1 MAYDNDQKEYPLPNN
16 GKGNQKSV
24 ALLPKYFRTQTNQK
38 FLESTLDQMVQPGV
52 AEKLNGFVGRKES
65 KAFVADDSY
74 ISEISNDRENYQLEP
89 SLVIKDELGNYTFR
103 KDYIDYVNQIS
114 NFGGNSQNQNSL
126 NAQEYYAWNPNID
139 LDKVVNFREYYWLP
153 NGPQIISIAGQ
164 SRGVQSTYTV
174 DLFNNADNL
183 AYIFSPDGQ
192 TQLPSLTLYRGQTY
206 TFEIN
211 SEGFPFTI
219 KTKKTLDPEF
229 NYDDGVS
236 AQGVEKG
243 SITFTVQPG
252 APELLYY
259 VASNDI
265 NNGGLIKIKD
275 IDENTDLDV
284 ANEIVGKKNYTT
296 VNGLSLS
303 NGMKVEFLG
312 NVIPAKYAK
321 GEWYV
326 EGVGDKI
333 KLVSETD
340 LEVTSSY
347 VTDLSIPFDANAF
360 DRLPFDNA
368 SGYTG
373 TKDYIV
379 INRSSTERSPWS
391 RHNRWFHRDV
401 IEKSA
406 AYNNQEITVD
416 QSARASRPIIEFNA
430 GLKLYSFGS
439 QSKTNVDLVDTYT
452 TDIFS
457 TIEGSLGYTVDGI
470 KLVNGMRVLFPAEK
484 DIRQRGKIFKVSF
497 ITHKGRRQIS
507 LLEETDSTPINNETV
522 LVLNGVVNKGK
533 MFYYNGS
540 EWQTTQEKTKVN
552 QQPLFDLFDESGNSI
567 GDTNYYPNT
576 TFTGNKVFSYKE
588 GTGSNDTELGFPL
601 SYRSISNVGDIVFEF
616 NLLADTFTYTSTPIS
631 TTVITN
637 KTDTFSL
644 QKYSDIDSFSY
655 VNGWIKSPVAS
666 SQYVIRQYTSIDNQ
680 TTFEVDMYD
689 NSSALTDLSIKV
701 FVNNTLKFENVDYTV
716 DTSSTNV
723 KIIFTTEL
731 DENDIVLIKTKSHA
745 IKNDNGLYEIPANF
759 ERNPSND
766 NIESFTLGEVNDH
779 ISTVVEEINN
789 FSGVYPGKSNLRDL
803 GNIALYGKKFVQ
815 HTGPVNLSLYHLT
828 DKDTNI
834 IKALEFN
841 RREYAKFKR
850 TFLQTSLT
858 TGFDGTAKDHVDVI
872 LKELGQNRSI
882 DMPFYFSDMAPSGGE
897 KKITYTVFD
906 TNNQFYALSQ
916 THNNSILSV
925 KSVTV
930 YINNEQLIY
939 GKDYTFNDEGFCV
952 ISKATENGDI
962 IDIFEYETTDGS
974 FIPPTPTKL
983 GLYPKYVPAIYNDTS
998 YITPRN
1004 VIQGHDGSKV
1014 VAFNDYRD
1022 DLLLELEKRIY
1033 NNIKIS
1039 YDPTIVN
1046 IHEFI
1051 GGEDRNTGI
1060 YKKDV
1065 DNALIT
1071 DFASWLASVGDVDY
1085 TENTGYVRGN
1095 SFTYNYS
1102 FMTSPSGKNLPG
1114 YWRAVYKQAYDT
1126 DRPHTHPWEM
1136 QGFFEKPSWWETVY
1150 GPAPYTKDNLFL
1162 WDDIKNG
1169 LIREPNK
1176 PVIIK
1181 EEYKR
1186 SNLTDHLPVDQNGN
1200 LVSPLESGY
1209 AQGFIANLTASPFVF
1224 GDEAP
1229 AETAWRRSSEYPFAL
1244 LRAWCLNQP
1253 AKIMGLGFDRSRTKR
1268 NNAGQ
1273 IVYTDTSKRINL
1285 ANLKFPNNSQAVDV
1299 RVLTAGLVNFI
1310 ANYLASNVLTNYTEY
1325 QNKLAS
1331 VTNQLSFRLAG
1342 FTDKTKFNLIL
1353 DSRTPLNQGNVFI
1366 PQENYSIILSQSSP
1380 TDIITYSGV
1389 VIERSPLGYIVRGYD
1404 STNPVFKYYD
1414 YNVINGDPL
1423 VSIGGVSE
1431 TFVEWSESKQYLQ
1444 DQVVEYND
1452 QYYRVK
1458 ESHTSGQTFDGSKFT
1473 KLASLPTEGGREA
1486 IFRTSWTSEIKSL
1499 PYGTLLR
1506 TSQDV
1511 VDFLLGYQRYLETL
1525 GFNFEGFDA
1534 DMQSIKNFRLSAKEF
1549 LFWTTQGWDTGS
1561 LISLSPLA
1569 DGVQFK
1575 RSFTVIGDVF
1585 NNFFGYS
1592 IFKADGTKLKEDVLT
1607 VSRTDDEFN
1616 IRPKNTADGIYA
1628 IKLAAEQTEHV
1639 VILDNETEF
1648 KDVIYDRQAG
1658 YRQERIRVLG
1668 YRTADWNGSLNIP
1681 GFLYDSAEITL
1692 WEQYKDYEIGSIVKN
1707 KEFYYSAYKKVS
1719 GTQNFVE
1726 AEWLRLDNKP
1736 EAQLLTNINY
1746 KVTQFA
1752 DFYDLD
1758 TDNFDVDQQE
1768 VAQHLIGYQKRD
1780 YLANIINDDVSQ
1792 YKFYQGYIQDKGTK
1806 NALTKLFDALG
1817 AADKES
1823 LEFFE
1828 EWALR
1833 LGQYGAADGFDEL
1846 EVKLDEEKFKLSPQP
1861 VQLTNEAETDNLVYN
1876 IPSKDVYLKPNN
1888 YDNSP
1893 FPTTFIP
1900 EGETQVRTA
1909 GYVRNEDI
1917 KYTVVNKDDIL
1928 NIAIDDFN
1936 QGEYVWVTFEDQSWN
1951 VYKHIDSGFTVTGV
1965 TANGTTAVL
1974 SLDRRSSFT
1983 KDDIIGITNLTEF
1996 EGFFKVIS
2004 SATNTVT
2011 VSTTITLETPI
2022 TNSKG
2027 VLTKFV
2033 SNRVENLASANIYTQ
2048 NDINAGELLWVDNMG
2063 DSTWGVLKNTASYHE
2078 NLTIINPLE
2087 ADSTNPLFGSSIT
2100 ATDDNEVIV
2109 VGAPNNEDGKVFVY
2123 TSDDSSASLS
2133 QELSPINGMST
2144 VDSKFGESITMSPD
2158 GEYLIVAAPEASNV
2172 KSNFKD
2178 IFDASTTYPFASIVE
2193 YNNSLWKSRRIV
2205 KGQTSNVVFDTFDSA
2220 PQVKEYL
2227 LNKYNEFDSTLIYNV
2242 GNITTYLGDIYI
2254 ATARSNP
2261 GARISANWE
2270 PVGENKNI
2278 LTGDYP
2284 LTNTE
2289 TDHILVRAPATAYE
2303 GSVPGDKVY
2312 FDWNEVSHAY
2322 EPIDKFEIID
2332 IKFESV
2338 PPEYTNTTNVTTGI
2352 RLQTNLAHGLVD
2364 GDQIL
2369 ITDVPND
2376 TISTSGFDNSDQ
2388 TLPLNIVQNKG
2399 VTGLEYNKYY
2409 VKVASTKEVY
2419 LYTTYALDTLVN
2431 GTNNIQGA
2439 PFQGSAIPG
2448 GQFNGN
2454 LRKVRSLFDNRMVGF
2469 GCELEYELDG
2479 NGTIYNLTIKN
2490 DLSDPSNP
2498 TPIQGTGYTN
2508 PIIKITDTGTGNGAT
2523 ATATV
2528 TNGKIT
2534 AVNLTAGGVNYTN
2547 STISIEIIDTD
2558 TRVNTNWLTS
2568 NVHTIQ
2574 SKVDEI
2580 FYILNPLNVPEIG
2593 DEVTTSTGN
2602 ATVVYTKF
2610 ELGKLIIYANN
2621 KNGVFTETGTL
2632 QISSTFRIGE
2642 YTRPAHEQIE
2652 TSDVLG
2658 GYWKISL
2665 DTVEAGFKINP
2676 NARTVDYAPSLVV
2689 RDIRLIGDA
2698 SSPLP
2703 YKSSIQS
2710 LLDVPPVQLTTGK
2723 VLQKQSHYITNISYN
2738 GNANTAADAR
2748 IDLLS
2753 NKWLLRADKAI
2764 SDKIIAERALGN
2776 NPQLGIWLNQIRNI
2790 DGTIIDETF
2799 SGLTS
2804 AIINDVHT
2812 VVDVWDGYV
2821 DVVLTNTTDQAQIGD
2836 ILVEGTNG
2844 KAEIVYYQR
2853 DGNDAR
2859 YYIKVQSGT
2868 FTQGADYGPA
2878 GAQSLPAYQIR
2889 KIDSQQVLSP
2899 VIGTSIRTSINDS
2912 TIGKLMVFE
2921 HSQNLPIPT
2930 RNRAIDLAS
2939 FDSDVISGF
2948 DLEYFTW
2955 VQENRNGTQRL
2966 SLVPEVANNDW
2977 QKVYNIPVV
2986 STGEASTFTNEGL
2999 FYVYQRNATTNDY
3012 DFVNGYIL
3020 PNRVSS
3026 RRLGQQLKLIKIGN
3040 LYKLLINSKEGAGK
3054 IYTVLNGTGEDGTVY
3069 DWQLSKDTKFRGVY
3083 NSSII
3088 YYIDDIVYYNGNFY
3102 KALTNIQGEAFTAA
3116 KWIQL
3121 KDHIDFVGA
3130 IPNTLGYKFA
3140 DDSVLE
3146 NDVTEFGTS
3155 FDVSDDGKTIAA
3167 ISAYG
3172 ALKRVAVYKFH
3183 DEHYEL
3189 FQILEIPSASMEYGE
3204 TISVADDG
3212 KLIAVGAPGS
3222 TYLSARQGQVFVYA
3236 QKETGYELI
3245 QTLVAQ
3251 NSEPIENFGYQLS
3264 FDGNQLAVS
3273 SANGNIELD
3282 TTYDND
3288 GTVFDN
3294 GFTNFSRTII
3304 DSGSIYLYERVK
3316 DALVYGQQLSY
3327 RDFDVKD
3334 FGRDIIIKN
3343 DKVYVGLVN
3352 DTVEGTV
3359 GKVVQFEKDGVD
3371 IWSVHR
3377 TPTPQ
3382 VDLNKFKGSFLYN
3395 TSTNDYLTSLDLIDP
3410 LQGKI
3415 SGIAEQELSF
3425 KTYYDPATY
3434 TTATDTNVAIDQYN
3448 SWSIKNIG
3456 KVWWDLSTVK
3466 FLNPYQGDSI
3476 YSANTWNT
3484 LAPGASID
3492 IYEWVET
3499 KLTPTQWDAQADT
3512 PAGIRL
3518 GISGKTKYG
3527 ETAYCTRQEYDKISG
3542 TFTTKYYFWVK
3553 DKKTTPNIEN
3563 RSKSAFDIAAIILDP
3578 VSQNL
3583 KFANML
3589 SNNSFV
3595 IRNCD
3600 RLLENQDIAAN
3611 FRYWTIE
3618 DQSIN
3623 VHNEY
3628 QIISEGLY
3636 TSKPKSSLE
3645 LKWFDSLIGQDAYG
3659 RPVPD
3664 PELSPK
3670 QKYGVLTRP
3679 RQSWFVNR
3687 QEAVQ
3692 QAFTR
3697 INKVIKSEL
3706 IDDNY
3711 NITTLLEKDPEPSA
3725 ISKLWD
3731 RRVDTTD
3738 ELSIIGTAKAQVATL
3753 EPVVID
3759 GVVTKVNIITKGYSY
3774 SDPSYDTSIGGIRKG
3789 PKITAVGTGEGLELE
3804 STINALGQITSVTVI
3819 NGGRNYADSLTL
3831 TVRPLSVLV
3840 GADSTLD
3847 GDWAI
3852 YGWDSAT
3859 QQFIITSKEKYDV
3872 SDYWNYIDWYDTGFS
3887 QLTSIDYLVQETYEL
3902 NEIDDKIGDIVKVEN
3917 VGTGGWL
3924 LLEKTLN
3931 ADVPDYTVNYRT
3943 IGRQN
3948 GTLQFVD
3955 TINNDSTNKIAL
3967 RKILSTL
3974 RDNIFVGNLELEYN
3988 NLFFACLRYVFS
4000 EQSYVDWAFK
4010 TSFIKAKHNVG
4021 KLIQKT
4027 NYQNDN
4033 LPSFEEYV
4041 NEVKPYKTNI
4051 REYLSAYEGN
4061 DNTSSVITD
4070 YDLPAVYNTNLGKIV
4085 PSDFIVDNNQLSS
4098 VLTDVSE
4105 YPARHWSDNAS
4116 YYIDSVLIKDG
4127 GSGYTET
4134 PLVTFV
4140 GGGGTGATAKAF
4152 IGNGV
4157 IKKIEITNPGTGY
4170 FSAPTIQFEG
4180 TQTNGTQPI
4189 VSVIIANGKVRAT
4202 KIAQKFD
4209 RITTDVILADIQEQ
4223 ESFVATGSQLKFNT
4237 KWPLQL
4243 STNAVNVTIN
4253 GIQAL
4258 SSQYSYK
4265 NIEDSTKGYTRKTGQ
4280 IEFSFAPTKDST
4292 VVITYNRSLDLLNA
4306 AERIQF
4312 LYEAQTGLYG
4322 KDFAQLMDGVD
4333 YGGVQVKSFEF
4344 GAKLGWDN
4352 DPWYASTWDSY
4363 DDGFQDEIITLDGS
4377 TTQITLSKPLENE
4390 VVYNVYLNGVRIDDP
4405 NFGTGNPVAN
4415 PNAITQ
4421 SITGDGEQTIIY
4433 TDNDGLNI
4441 AGEGNVIDPEY
4452 NNGAITDVTGDGSDF
4467 FKREV
4472 ITNGVR
4478 IMGAGTVG
4486 GQTAVPN
4493 AWLEKVAR
4501 MFELF
4506 TDPNGTGI
4514 NEEYQRALIKTLS
4527 GDAGTYHAGFPT
4539 IQRVARGAGADYTPN
4554 FLTDSGVISWNLTN
4568 LFDTHVQNDMV
4579 WYLNSTGDGYGDGDI
4594 DAQEV
4599 IEHVFH
4605 TLHMHGLPADDIKL
4619 YEFLAA
4625 DWQSG
4630 ELYAAMEEAYD
4641 AGKWDPSGYNN
4652 PSNAWKTNSD
4662 AFEVAAKE
4670 YLFLLNFCMFEY
4682 TDLWEGGSL
4691 APEWTDDMRTQ
4702 VGILANNPLGYAF
4715 HNTYIAPV
4723 ISRPSL
4729 ATIRS
4734 IFQDGNTPAQDNPA
4748 LAGTSGYVVDVI
4760 SSSGGL
4766 DAGDTIIVRK
4776 ASSDGSFL
4784 PDTFTLDT
4792 VIEGGNLAYGTATGL
4807 KSEDITIDGDGF
4819 VTPTTSKGPEELVP
4833 GQVLDTL
4840 DIKVYDKVADGGSAI
4855 AIRNYTASAAQNT
4868 TFDLS
4873 ILPHNVESLLV
4884 KVDNIIQGPIDDS
4897 SYPYEID
4904 FVEKTL
4910 TFNDP
4915 LNVGQRV
4922 SIISMGGN
4930 GENILDIDNFIAD
4943 GSTQIFVTNVLWND
4957 NISTYISID
4966 GKKAVAE
4973 IFETDS
4979 TYDGRAGLVGIKFIT
4994 PPEANSYI
5002 YYAVY
5007 ASTSLSYS
5015 EVTVDRFEGDGS
5027 SVGFTLSTPPTSS
5040 LPLSHNVVVK
5050 VDNKILYPGYN
5061 QQFIISPSREYTF
5074 DLHQV
5079 ARASVSPEN
5088 IAVYLNDIQLTYL
5101 QDFNWDFNNSAVVLF
5116 DNIGTTGDT
5125 LDVFVL
5131 NDGEYEFD
5139 RNIELTL
5146 DSDSITGQFSQG
5158 EELRIGSAD
5167 STQHEAVVKTFTGN
5181 VLTAIGDST
5190 SIIATLTSDPTIQIE
5205 GLSSGAIATAVTGFK
5220 GVESG
5225 DRIILTDTPAI
5236 GSKVDVY
5243 KFNKHDIQNI
5253 ERITQDIITRSTL
5266 VIDSDDYYE
5275 YNKLTQGLVEL
5286 RLPAVDPAYL
5296 WVSLN
5301 GQLLTANV
5309 DYTVTENLKY
5319 LKVTKPLL
5327 KSDRLDIV
5335 HFAGN
5340 RANDKFGFRIFKDML
5355 NRTHYKRLNSSKI
5368 FVLDQDLNY
5377 FDKDIKLV
5385 NATGISQPDPSIN
5398 VPGVVFI
5405 DGERIEYFKV
5415 DGNVL
5420 SQLRRGTL
5428 GTGVKSVYNA
5438 GEELMDQSTY
5448 QTVPYTDEI
5457 RTLQYEADG
5466 STATYALDWATTNV
5480 NEFEV
5485 FVAGKRLRKQSI
5497 EVFDT
5502 TIDQDS
5508 PEADITVDAE
5518 FTISSNTI
5526 TLNTIPV
5533 AGTKVFIIRKIGK
5546 SWQESG
5552 ESLRVAQ
5559 NPIAEFLR
5567 DQTIDLPK

>member
-1 MAYDNDQKEYPLPNN
+1 MAYDNDQKEFPLPNN

-52 AEKLNGFVGRKES
+52 AEKLNGFIGRKES
-65 KAFVADDSY
+65 KAYVADDSY
-74 ISEISNDRENYQLEP
+74 INEISNDRKNYQLEP
-89 SLVIKDELGNYTFR
+89 SLVIKNDLGNYTFR
-103 KDYIDYVNQIS
+103 KDYIDYINQIA
-114 NFGGNSQNQNSL
+114 NFGGNSQNQDSL

-164 SRGVQSTYTV
+164 SRGVESTYTV
-174 DLFNNADNL
+174 ELFNNADNL

-236 AQGVEKG
+236 AQNVEKG
-243 SITFTVQPG
+243 SITFTVAPG

-259 VASNDI
+259 VANNDI

-284 ANEIVGKKNYTT
+284 ENEIIGKKNYTT

-312 NVIPAKYAK
+312 NVTPAKYAE

-347 VTDLSIPFDANAF
+347 VTDLSIPFDTNSF

-368 SGYTG
+368 SGYTN

-379 INRSSTERSPWS
+379 INRASPERSPWS

-406 AYNNQEITVD
+406 AYNNQAISVD
-416 QSARASRPIIEFNA
+416 QRARASRPIIEFNS
-430 GLKLYSFGS
+430 GLKLFQFGS
-439 QSKTNVDLVDTYT
+439 QSKTNVDLVDTFT
-452 TDIFS
+452 KDIFS
-457 TIEGSLGYTVDGI
+457 TIEGAIGYTVDGV
-470 KLVNGMRVLFPAEK
+470 KLVNGMRVLFTAEE
-484 DIRQRGKIFKVSF
+484 DIRQAGKVFKVSF
-497 ITHKGRRQIS
+497 IKHKGRRQIS
-507 LLEETDSTPINNETV
+507 LIEETDSLPITNETV
-522 LVLNGVVNKGK
+522 LVLNGVENKGK
-533 MFYYNGS
+533 MFYFNGTT
-540 EWQTTQEKTKVN
+540 WNVTQEKTDVN
-552 QQPLFDLFDESGNSI
+552 QQPLFDLFDESGYSI
-567 GDTNYYPNT
+567 GDSEYYPNT
-576 TFTGNKVFSYKE
+576 TFEGNKVFSYKV
-588 GTGSNDTELGFPL
+588 GTGTNDSELGFPL
-601 SYRSISNVGDIVFEF
+601 SYRSISNVGDIVFDF
-616 NLLADTFTYTSTPIS
+616 NLLSDTFTYTPTVIS
-631 TTVITN
+631 TDIITN
-637 KTDTFSL
+637 KTDTYSL
-644 QKYSDIDSFSY
+644 QKFKNIDTFDY
-655 VNGWIKSPVAS
+655 VNAWIKAPMTS
-666 SQYVIRQYTSIDNQ
+666 SQYVLRQYTSLNNQ
-680 TTFEVDMYD
+680 TEFVIDTYD
-689 NSSALTDLSIKV
+689 RSAEITDLTVKV
-701 FVNNTLKFENVDYTV
+701 FVNNSLKFENTDYTI
-716 DTSSTNV
+716 DRTNHDA
-723 KIIFTTEL
+723 KIIFTSEL
-731 DENDIVLIKTKSHA
+731 NEDDIVLIKTKSHTL
-745 IKNDNGLYEIPANF
+745 KNNNGLYEVPANF

-766 NIESFTLGEVNDH
+766 NIETFTLGEVNDH

-789 FSGVYPGKSNLRDL
+789 FSGVYPGNSNLRDL

-815 HTGPVNLSLYHLT
+815 HTGPINLSLYHLT

-858 TGFDGTAKDHVDVI
+858 TGYDGTAKGHVDVI

-906 TNNQFYALSQ
+906 TNNQFYALTQ
-916 THNNSILSV
+916 THNNTELSV
-925 KSVTV
+925 KAVTV
-930 YINNEQLIY
+930 YINDEQLIY
-939 GKDYTFNDEGFCV
+939 GNDYTFNNEGFCV
-952 ISKATENGDI
+952 ITKPTTNGDI

-983 GLYPKYVPAIYNDTS
+983 GLYPKFVPQIFDDNT
-998 YITPRN
+998 YITTRK
-1004 VIQGHDGSKV
+1004 VIQGHDGSKIL
-1014 VAFNDYRD
+1014 AFNDYRD
-1022 DLLLELEKRIY
+1022 DLILELEKRIY

-1039 YDPTIVN
+1039 YDSNIVN
-1046 IHEFI
+1046 IHDFI
-1051 GGEDRNTGI
+1051 GGEDRNTGV
-1060 YKKDV
+1060 YKKDI
-1065 DNALIT
+1065 DNALIS

-1095 SFTYNYS
+1095 PFTYNYS
-1102 FMTSPSGKNLPG
+1102 FMTSPSGKKLAG
-1114 YWRAVYKQAYDT
+1114 YWRAVYKDAYDT

-1136 QGFFEKPSWWETVY
+1136 QGFFKQPSWWETVY

-1162 WDDIKNG
+1162 WEDIQNG
-1169 LIREPNK
+1169 VIREPNK
-1176 PVIIK
+1176 PIVIK
-1181 EEYKR
+1181 EQYKR
-1186 SNLTDHLPVDQNGN
+1186 TNLVNHLPVDDSGN
-1200 LVSPLESGY
+1200 LISPLESGY
-1209 AQGFIANLTASPFVF
+1209 AEGFISNLTASPFVF

-1244 LRAWCLNQP
+1244 LRSWCLNQP
-1253 AKIMGLGFDRSRTKR
+1253 SKIIGLGFDRSRTVR

-1273 IVYTDTSKRINL
+1273 VVYSDTSKRINL
-1285 ANLKFPNNSQAVDV
+1285 KELKFPNNSQAVDV

-1310 ANYLASNVLTNYTEY
+1310 ANYLSSNVLTNYTEY
-1325 QNKLAS
+1325 QDKLANL
-1331 VTNQLSFRLAG
+1331 TNQLSFRLGG
-1342 FTDKTKFNLIL
+1342 FTDKSKFNLIL
-1353 DSRTPLNQGNVFI
+1353 DSRTPLNEGNVFI
-1366 PQENYSIILSQSSP
+1366 PQENYNIILSQSSP

-1389 VIERSPLGYIVRGYD
+1389 VIERSPLGYIIRGYD
-1404 STNPVFKYYD
+1404 STNPIFKYYD
-1414 YNVINGDPL
+1414 YNVINGDPI

-1431 TFVEWSESKQYLQ
+1431 TYVEWSESKQYLEG
-1444 DQVVEYND
+1444 QVVEYND
-1452 QYYRVK
+1452 LYYRVK
-1458 ESHTSGQTFDGSKFT
+1458 EAHTSGQTFDGSKFT
-1473 KLASLPTEGGREA
+1473 KLAALPQEGGREA
-1486 IFRTSWTSEIKSL
+1486 IFRTSWKSEILSL
-1499 PYGTLLR
+1499 PYGTLFR
-1506 TSQDV
+1506 TSQEV

-1534 DMQSIKNFRLSAKEF
+1534 DMQSIKNFKLSAKEF

-1569 DGVQFK
+1569 DGVKFK
-1575 RSFTVIGDVF
+1575 RDFTVIGDVF

-1616 IRPKNTADGIYA
+1616 IKPKNTADGIYA

-1719 GTQNFVE
+1719 GTQNFIE
-1726 AEWLRLDNKP
+1726 NDWLRLDSKP
-1736 EAQLLTNINY
+1736 ESQLLTNINY
-1746 KVTQFA
+1746 KVDQFA

-1758 TDNFDVDQQE
+1758 TDNFDLDQQE
-1768 VAQHLIGYQKRD
+1768 VAQHLIGYQKRN

-1846 EVKLDEEKFKLSPQP
+1846 EIKLDEEKFKLSPQP
-1861 VQLTNEAETDNLVYN
+1861 VQLTEDPETDNLIYN
-1876 IPSKDVYLKPNN
+1876 IPESEVYLKPSNYNN
-1888 YDNSP
+1888 TP
-1893 FPTTFIP
+1893 FPTKFVP

-1909 GYVRNEDI
+1909 GYVRTEDI
-1917 KYTVVNKDDIL
+1917 KYTVVDKDDIL
-1928 NIAIDDFN
+1928 DIAIDDLN

-1951 VYKHIDSGFTVTGV
+1951 VYKHIDSGFIVTGV
-1965 TANGTTAVL
+1965 TANGTSATI
-1974 SLDRRSSFT
+1974 SLDRRSSFA
-1983 KDDIIGITNLTEF
+1983 KDDIIGITNLTGF
-1996 EGFFKVIS
+1996 EGFFKVTS
-2004 SATNTVT
+2004 SSTNTVT
-2011 VSTTITLETPI
+2011 VATTIALDDPI
-2022 TNSKG
+2022 VNSKG

-2033 SNRVENLASANIYTQ
+2033 SNRVSTLPEANSYTQ
-2048 NDINAGELLWVDNMG
+2048 NTIDNGELLWVDNMG
-2063 DSTWGVLKNTASYHE
+2063 DDRWGVLKNSASYHD
-2078 NLTIINPLE
+2078 NLTITNPLE
-2087 ADSTNPLFGSSIT
+2087 ADSSNPLFGSSIT
-2100 ATDDNEVIV
+2100 ASDDNTVIV
-2109 VGAPNNEDGKVFVY
+2109 VGAPNNEDGKAFVY

-2133 QELSPINGMST
+2133 QELSPISGLSS
-2144 VDSKFGESITMSPD
+2144 VSSKFGESITMSPD
-2158 GEYLIVAAPEASNV
+2158 GEYLVIAAPEASNV

-2178 IFDASTTYPFASIVE
+2178 NFDASVTYPFASVVE
-2193 YNNSLWKSRRIV
+2193 YNNSLWKARRIV

-2227 LNKYNEFDSTLIYNV
+2227 LDKYAEFDESVIYNV

-2261 GARISANWE
+2261 GPRIPANWSS
-2270 PVGENKNI
+2270 VGENKNI

-2289 TDHILVRAPATAYE
+2289 TDHILVRAPASAYE

-2338 PPEYTNTTNVTTGI
+2338 PPEFPNVSNVTTGI
-2352 RLQTNLAHGLVD
+2352 RLQTNLEHGLVD

-2369 ITDVPND
+2369 ITDVPNN

-2388 TLPLNIVQNKG
+2388 TLPLNEIQNKG

-2409 VKVASTKEVY
+2409 VKVKSTKEVY
-2419 LYTTYALDTLVN
+2419 LYTTYAIDTLVN

-2439 PFQGSAIPG
+2439 AFQGSAIPG

-2469 GCELEYELDG
+2469 GCELEYELDS

-2508 PIIKITDTGTGNGAT
+2508 PVIKITDTGTGNSAV

-2528 TNGKIT
+2528 TNGRIT
-2534 AVNLTAGGVNYTN
+2534 AVNLVAGGVDYTD
-2547 STISIEIIDTD
+2547 STINIEIVDTE
-2558 TRVNTNWLTS
+2558 TRVNTEWLTS
-2568 NVHTIQ
+2568 NVHTVQ

-2580 FYILNPLNVPEIG
+2580 FYILDPLNVPEVG
-2593 DEVTTSTGN
+2593 DIVTTSTGN

-2610 ELGKLIIYANN
+2610 ELGKLVIYANN

-2632 QISSTFRIGE
+2632 EISSTFRIGE
-2642 YTRPAHEQIE
+2642 FTRPAHEQIE

-2665 DTVEAGFKINP
+2665 DTIETGFKINP
-2676 NARTVDYAPSLVV
+2676 NARTIDYAPSIVLKDV
-2689 RDIRLIGDA
+2689 RLIGDS

-2710 LLDVPPVQLTTGK
+2710 LLTIPPVQLTTGK

-2748 IDLLS
+2748 IDILS

-2764 SDKIIAERALGN
+2764 SDKVVAERALGN
-2776 NPQLGIWLNQIRNI
+2776 SPQLGIWLNQITKL
-2790 DGTIIDETF
+2790 DGTIQDETF

-2804 AIINDVHT
+2804 EIINDTHSI
-2812 VVDVWDGYV
+2812 VDVWDGYV
-2821 DVVLTNTTDQAQIGD
+2821 DVVLTNTTDQAQVGD

-2844 KAEIVYYQR
+2844 RAEIVYYQR

-2899 VIGTSIRTSINDS
+2899 VIGTSLRTSIDDS

-2955 VQENRNGTQRL
+2955 IQENRNGTQRL

-2977 QKVYNIPVV
+2977 EKVYNIPVV
-2986 STGEASTFTNEGL
+2986 STGAASSFTNEGV

-3012 DFVNGYIL
+3012 DLVNGYIL

-3026 RRLGQQLKLIKIGN
+3026 RRLGQQIKIIKTGN

-3054 IYTVLNGTGEDGTVY
+3054 IYTVLNGTSETGTVY
-3069 DWQLSKDTKFRGVY
+3069 DWQLSKDVKFRGIY
-3083 NSSII
+3083 NNSVI

-3102 KALTNIQGEAFTAA
+3102 KALTNIQGEAFTAT

-3121 KDHIDFVGA
+3121 KDHIDFIGS

-3155 FDVSDDGKTIAA
+3155 FDVSDDGKTIAS

-3172 ALKRVAVYKFH
+3172 DLKRVAVYKYH

-3189 FQILEIPSASMEYGE
+3189 FQILEIPNSSMEFGE
-3204 TISVADDG
+3204 TVSVADDG

-3294 GFTNFSRTII
+3294 GFTNFSRTLI
-3304 DSGSIYLYERVK
+3304 DSGAIYLYERVR
-3316 DALVYGQQLSY
+3316 DALVYGQQLTY

-3334 FGRDIIIKN
+3334 FGRDIIVKN
-3343 DKVYVGLVN
+3343 DKVYVGLIN
-3352 DTVEGTV
+3352 DNVDGTI
-3359 GKVVQFEKDGVD
+3359 GKVVQFEKDGVNT
-3371 IWSVHR
+3371 WTEHR
-3377 TPTPQ
+3377 TPNDQ
-3382 VDLNKFKGSFLYN
+3382 ANLDKFKGSFMYN
-3395 TSTNDYLTSLDLIDP
+3395 TSSNEYLTSLDLIDP
-3410 LQGKI
+3410 VQGKI
-3415 SGIAEQELSF
+3415 SGLAEQELSF

-3434 TTATDTNVAIDQYN
+3434 TTATNTVVTVDQYN
-3448 SWSIKNIG
+3448 SWSVRNVG
-3456 KVWWDLSTVK
+3456 KLWWDLSTVK
-3466 FLNPYQGDSI
+3466 FLNAYQGDAI
-3476 YSANTWNT
+3476 YSANSWNT
-3484 LAPGASID
+3484 LAPGASVD

-3499 KLTPTQWDAQADT
+3499 TLTPTQWDTQADT

-3527 ETAYCTRQEYDKISG
+3527 EAAYCTRQDYDKISG
-3542 TFTTKYYFWVK
+3542 TFTTKYYYWVK

-3563 RSKSAFDIAAIILDP
+3563 RDKSAFDVAAIIIDP

-3583 KFANML
+3583 KFANL
-3589 SNNSFV
+3589 LTTNSLV

-3600 RLLENQDIAAN
+3600 KLLENQDIAAN
-3611 FRYWTIE
+3611 FRYWTID

-3636 TSKPKSSLE
+3636 TSKPKSTLE

-3664 PELSPK
+3664 PALSAK
-3670 QKYGVLTRP
+3670 QKYGVLNRP

-3687 QEAVQ
+3687 EEAVS
-3692 QAFTR
+3692 QAFAR
-3697 INKVIKSEL
+3697 INKVIKQEL

-3725 ISKLWD
+3725 ISATWD
-3731 RRVDTTD
+3731 RRVDTD
-3738 ELSIIGTAKAQVATL
+3738 AELSIIGTAKAQVAIL
-3753 EPVVID
+3753 EPVVVNGI
-3759 GVVTKVNIITKGYSY
+3759 VTKVNIINKGYSY
-3774 SDPSYDTSIGGIRKG
+3774 SDPSYNTTTGGIRKG

-3804 STINALGQITSVTVI
+3804 STINALGQITSVTVV

-3852 YGWDSAT
+3852 YGWDSET
-3859 QQFIITSKEKYDV
+3859 QEFTITSKEKYDV

-3887 QLTSIDYLVQETYEL
+3887 QLTSIDYLVQETYQL

-3931 ADVPDYTVNYRT
+3931 ADVPDYTINYRT
-3943 IGRQN
+3943 VGRQN
-3948 GTLQFVD
+3948 GTLQFVT
-3955 TINNDSTNKIAL
+3955 TIKSDSTNKIAL
-3967 RKILSTL
+3967 RKILTAL

-4021 KLIQKT
+4021 NLVQKT

-4051 REYLSAYEGN
+4051 REYLSAYEGK

-4070 YDLPAVYNTNLGKIV
+4070 YDLPAVYNSNVGKIV
-4085 PSDFIVDNNQLSS
+4085 PSDFIVENDKLSS
-4098 VLTDVSE
+4098 VLTDVSD
-4105 YPARHWSDNAS
+4105 YPARHWVDNSS
-4116 YYIDSVLIKDG
+4116 YFIDSVLIKDG

-4170 FSAPTIQFEG
+4170 YSAPLIQFEG
-4180 TQTNGTQPI
+4180 TQTQDGTQPI
-4189 VSVIIANGKVRAT
+4189 VSVIIGNGKVRAT

-4209 RITTDVILADIQEQ
+4209 RVTTDIVLADIQEQ
-4223 ESFVATGSQLKFNT
+4223 ETFVASGSQLKFDT

-4243 STNAVNVTIN
+4243 STNTINVTID

-4258 SSQYSYK
+4258 SSQYEYK
-4265 NIEDSTKGYTRKTGQ
+4265 NVEDSTKGYTRKTGQ

-4312 LYEAQTGLYG
+4312 LYEAQSGLYG

-4352 DPWYASTWDSY
+4352 DPWYATTWDSY
-4363 DDGFQDEIITLDGS
+4363 DDGFEDEIITLDGS

-4421 SITGDGEQTIIY
+4421 SLTGDGEQTIIY
-4433 TDNDGLNI
+4433 TDNDGL
-4441 AGEGNVIDPEY
+4441 D
-4452 NNGAITDVTGDGSDF
+4452 
-4467 FKREV
+4467 
-4472 ITNGVR
+4472 
-4478 IMGAGTVG
+4478 
-4486 GQTAVPN
+4486 
-4493 AWLEKVAR
+4493 
-4501 MFELF
+4501 
-4506 TDPNGTGI
+4506 
-4514 NEEYQRALIKTLS
+4514 
-4527 GDAGTYHAGFPT
+4527 
-4539 IQRVARGAGADYTPN
+4539 
-4554 FLTDSGVISWNLTN
+4554 IS
-4568 LFDTHVQNDMV
+4568 
-4579 WYLNSTGDGYGDGDI
+4579 
-4594 DAQEV
+4594 
-4599 IEHVFH
+4599 
-4605 TLHMHGLPADDIKL
+4605 K
-4619 YEFLAA
+4619 
-4625 DWQSG
+4625 
-4630 ELYAAMEEAYD
+4630 
-4641 AGKWDPSGYNN
+4641 
-4652 PSNAWKTNSD
+4652 
-4662 AFEVAAKE
+4662 
-4670 YLFLLNFCMFEY
+4670 
-4682 TDLWEGGSL
+4682 
-4691 APEWTDDMRTQ
+4691 
-4702 VGILANNPLGYAF
+4702 PL
-4715 HNTYIAPV
+4715 
-4723 ISRPSL
+4723 
-4729 ATIRS
+4729 
-4734 IFQDGNTPAQDNPA
+4734 
-4748 LAGTSGYVVDVI
+4748 VD
-4760 SSSGGL
+4760 
-4766 DAGDTIIVRK
+4766 GDTIIVRK

-4840 DIKVYDKVADGGSAI
+4840 DIKVYDKVADGGSTI
-4855 AIRNYTASAAQNT
+4855 AVRNYTASATQNK

-4873 ILPHNVESLLV
+4873 LLPHNIESLIV
-4884 KVDNIIQGPIDDS
+4884 KVDNVIQGPIDDS

-4904 FVEKTL
+4904 FAEKTL
-4910 TFNDP
+4910 TFNEA
-4915 LNVGQRV
+4915 LTVGQRV
-4922 SIISMGGN
+4922 SIISMSGN

-4957 NISTYISID
+4957 NISTYISVD
-4966 GKKAVAE
+4966 GKKAVAD

-4979 TYDGRAGLVGIKFIT
+4979 TYDGRAGLVGLKFIT
-4994 PPEANSYI
+4994 PPAPGAFI

-5027 SVGFTLSTPPTSS
+5027 SVGFTLSTPPSSS

-5088 IAVYLNDIQLTYL
+5088 IAVYLNDVQLSYL
-5101 QDFNWDFNNSAVVLF
+5101 QDFNWDFNNSAVILF
-5116 DNIGTTGDT
+5116 DNVGVNGDT

-5139 RNIELTL
+5139 RNVELTL

-5158 EELRIGSAD
+5158 EEVRIGSAD
-5167 STQHEAVVKTFTGN
+5167 STQFEATVKTFAGN
-5181 VLTAIGDST
+5181 VLVVIGDST
-5190 SIIATLTSDPTIQIE
+5190 NIIASLNTDPTIQIQ
-5205 GLSSGAIATAVTGFK
+5205 GLLSGATATSVTGFK

-5225 DRIILTDTPAI
+5225 DRLILTDTPALDA
-5236 GSKVDVY
+5236 KVDVY

-5253 ERITQDIITRSTL
+5253 ERVTQDVVSRSTL
-5266 VIDSDDYYE
+5266 VLGSDDYYE

-5301 GQLLTANV
+5301 GQLLSANV
-5309 DYTVTENLKY
+5309 DYTITEDLRY

-5327 KSDRLDIV
+5327 KDDRLDIV

-5340 RANDKFGFRIFKDML
+5340 RVNDRFGFRIFKDML

-5368 FVLDQDLNY
+5368 FVLDQELNY
-5377 FDKDIKLV
+5377 FDQDIKLV
-5385 NATGISQPDPSIN
+5385 DSTGISQPDPSIN
-5398 VPGVVFI
+5398 VPGVIFI

-5415 DGNVL
+5415 EDNVL

-5428 GTGVKSVYNA
+5428 GTGVKTTYNA
-5438 GEELMDQSTY
+5438 GTELMDQSTY

-5457 RTLQYEADG
+5457 RTLQFEADG
-5466 STATYALDWATTNV
+5466 STATYALDWATSNI

-5485 FVAGKRLRKQSI
+5485 FVAGRRLRKQAIS
-5497 EVFDT
+5497 VFDT

-5518 FTISSNTI
+5518 FTISNNAI
-5526 TLNTIPV
+5526 TLNTIPG

-5546 SWQESG
+5546 TWQESG
-5552 ESLRVAQ
+5552 ESLRDAQ
-5559 NPIAEFLR
+5559 NPIAAFLR